1 MKHLRAGV
9 VVGVLVLVW
18 QLLSLVLDAG
28 GLMAH
33 SVHWAVKLRQA
44 VLWTVA
50 WMAGVT
56 AYSVLAPRFRGR
68 GMRGWPGAAA
78 LAGVSGVLGFTA
90 AAGVAV
96 AIGVG
101 RLDGMHAPLGLA
113 IALPFGAL
121 TGVFVVWVLRGFRRS
136 AAPGRAA

>member
-9 VVGVLVLVW
+9 VVGVLVLAW
-18 QLLSLVLDAG
+18 QLLSIILDAG

-33 SVHWAVKLRQA
+33 SVHWAVRLREA

-50 WMAGVT
+50 WMAGAT
-56 AYSVLAPRFRGR
+56 AYSVLTLRFRAR
-68 GMRGWPGAAA
+68 GMRGWLGAAA
-78 LAGVSGVLGFTA
+78 LAGVLGFTA
-90 AAGVAV
+90 AVGVAV

-101 RLDGMHAPLGLA
+101 RLDGVHASLGLLA
-113 IALPFGAL
+113 IALSFGAL
-121 TGVFVVWVLRGFRRS
+121 AGVFVVWVLRGFRRS